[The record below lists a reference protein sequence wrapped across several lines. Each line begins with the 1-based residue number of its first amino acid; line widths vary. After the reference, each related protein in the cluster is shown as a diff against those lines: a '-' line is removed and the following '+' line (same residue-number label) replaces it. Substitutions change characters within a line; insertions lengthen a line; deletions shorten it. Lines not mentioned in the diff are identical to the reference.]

1 MAIISETPSRIW
13 RRIQDGEERDMPSLP
28 SLPAFEDSAMVDPD
42 TSSHHDDESSDNL
55 SSISTPITST
65 PAPTNS
71 HHTASTIYGHS
82 ATASATRFANSI
94 RSSNRSSRSSL
105 AGFMSSKSISRLPP
119 QHESFDVS
127 AIPSLPAP
135 DVSDEELD
143 ESQDSVPNAYL
154 PPQDTQHED
163 EYDDLSI
170 TDALRSVSRS
180 GSPSFSARDYRDE
193 ATPKKKFSES
203 YVEYSVSLRSEPK
216 PSPFKNI
223 SHRRPPSRMRTP
235 SLSRTSSTGASS
247 PTQSTPRSHRSS
259 RNARSPEESPV
270 PAAAIP
276 LPPSNNA
283 SPAIEREYEDARSSQ
298 EPSLHESDSME
309 MTGIHQSPGQP
320 VSDQEEV
327 DASQQSH
334 EDQPSG
340 TQHSRNSQDSHSRI
354 SQDSR
359 EPTFSSEEEHGE
371 DTQREI
377 SPSLTYTPTP
387 AFPRPRARFDLPP
400 PPNNLLTT
408 PKPPQSNFLST
419 PKPTQQES
427 EDEENQATPYSRRK
441 SFLLDVINSTARPR
455 MRTKGT
461 PYRAAVPET
470 PGNDTTVSNMPGTL
484 PRTNLQVAFAGVTP
498 RFSKAPVAGRR
509 MSHPLA
515 QTFVPSP
522 SSGGDSA
529 TGSDSEGHVMTDSEG
544 QAMNDGAS
552 FISTASSHD
561 LIHNPRA
568 NLSFDPAMGLHSAA
582 EGHAVNRFNAG
593 KLNNY
598 LHGLNRR
605 LQEEN
610 EALVARLTRL
620 EEERRASGEASDPAA
635 SSALRRLSGGSGSD
649 RRTSAGSSRRISTG
663 STLSGVREDPG
674 AEGWMEEKAELEEII
689 DTYKAE
695 REQALDEKAQ
705 ALEEKAK
712 AEQALSE
719 ERAERARDKDKW
731 RDRMSE
737 VEKGVEAIVTDL
749 ENKARAAEAR
759 LKDTEARLKDTEA
772 EHKRAT
778 KELERKVLQVENERD
793 DALDRAAKAESRFED
808 DKDLGGELRE
818 VNAHLGQV
826 SAELRNAKMQ
836 IKQLEDEVLLSQDKI
851 DDLEKQLE
859 EEKNV
864 NEELEN
870 DLHAREQE
878 LAKERN
884 TTEDVR
890 EELEK
895 AQTNLRT
902 AQNELR
908 QTQNELQVT
917 KEFVAE
923 LEDSAAAASERIEAL
938 EHDLAEAENHIR
950 ALEVDQ
956 DAANDH
962 IDQLENDAQRTAGM
976 AQQTEE
982 ALDAAEQKMQED
994 DEEIAQLKAKVASLE
1009 RELERARDAS
1019 MMNRSTPHDPTVD
1032 RPTDEEV
1039 EALENELDEANKEIA
1054 RLTTLLEQSPARKAI
1069 EKAKDTR
1076 IEMLEKEKEEL
1087 LERNRALRMTV
1098 NEMNSP
1104 SKMVNH
1110 SGISPIA
1117 RHAINMSMRMPKT
1130 PGTPLR
1136 DMSWLNSTR
1145 ADSTHAPLVAEIER
1159 LQKELDRANDSID
1172 DKLDKLEDAGLG
1184 VVGLTK
1190 KLEEARGRIRTL
1202 ESELSRL
1209 SRQEE
1214 RRVKRLQRLRC
1225 QKCKVKVDV
1234 SHVNAN
1240 ESTFDLGVSQSS
1252 LPSEPPTPPTKT
1264 TNALRSDVRQL
1275 NEELARTKRSWDDE
1289 RRRLTNEKN
1298 ALQDAANRLNAQI
1311 REEADRAA
1319 AEARKAAQEAMKA
1332 ANGERARTGMQG
1344 ELDQAKLTIAEL
1356 EGSLKAERARLRSL
1370 MTEQSRAE
1378 RERDSVVSQL
1388 QRTEEDMEDVRQQL
1402 NRFKK
1407 ENHDLERE
1415 LRANANAEQKTRLLE
1430 ARVSENA
1437 ATIEQLRQERSMLAA
1452 DHKELQKRFA
1462 ETSERASRLH
1472 DQYLKSQTSHD
1483 GRRHQLD
1490 LHLLEI
1496 EDLRRAL
1503 SDQADELHRAEAERH
1518 RIEAERSDVAK
1529 TVGVLEADLK
1539 RVRRDAE
1546 AFGRDLQALRGEK
1559 EKLEAK
1565 RREDERARKQAQ
1577 AQIRLLTEQVE
1588 RHKESARKARME
1600 LEGRAGEID
1609 EIQVQAIE
1617 MRHKEECKG
1626 LLVQIRYLKAK
1637 FTRESTLRGELAHQ
1651 KRYLLVLLGKFEK
1664 SERTII
1670 SAIAQ
1675 IGFTDAPPEEVKRPR
1690 VQSVKSAALAVIF
1703 LARARRASEG
1713 WRKQRAMKTAIQE
1726 AYQEAR
1732 RSSARQGQKL
1742 S

>member
-42 TSSHHDDESSDNL
+42 TSSHHEDESSDNL
-55 SSISTPITST
+55 SNILTPVTST

-105 AGFMSSKSISRLPP
+105 AGFMSSKSISRIPP

-135 DVSDEELD
+135 ERSDDEED
-143 ESQDSVPNAYL
+143 ESGDSVPNAYL

-163 EYDDLSI
+163 DYDDLSI

-180 GSPSFSARDYRDE
+180 GSPPFPARDYRDE
-193 ATPKKKFSES
+193 ATPKKKFMES
-203 YVEYSVSLRSEPK
+203 YVDCSVSLRSEAK
-216 PSPFKNI
+216 
-223 SHRRPPSRMRTP
+223 
-235 SLSRTSSTGASS
+235 
-247 PTQSTPRSHRSS
+247 STPRSHRSS
-259 RNARSPEESPV
+259 RNVRSPDESPV

-283 SPAIEREYEDARSSQ
+283 SPAVERDFEDVRPHE
-298 EPSLHESDSME
+298 EPSLHESDSMDI
-309 MTGIHQSPGQP
+309 TGIHQSPVQP
-320 VSDQEEV
+320 VSDNEDV
-327 DASQQSH
+327 DASQQSNG
-334 EDQPSG
+334 DQPSES
-340 TQHSRNSQDSHSRI
+340 QHSRNSR
-354 SQDSR
+354 DSR
-359 EPTFSSEEEHGE
+359 EPTFSSEEGHRE
-371 DTQREI
+371 DSHRAT

-387 AFPRPRARFDLPP
+387 AYPRPRARFDLPA
-400 PPNNLLTT
+400 PPNDLLST
-408 PKPPQSNFLST
+408 PKPPQD
-419 PKPTQQES
+419 S
-427 EDEENQATPYSRRK
+427 EEEDNPATPYTRRK

-461 PYRAAVPET
+461 PFRAAVPET
-470 PGNDTTVSNMPGTL
+470 PGNETEVSNIPGTL

-498 RFSKAPVAGRR
+498 RFTRAPAAGRR

-522 SSGGDSA
+522 SSGGDSGA
-529 TGSDSEGHVMTDSEG
+529 VSSDSES
-544 QAMNDGAS
+544 QPMNEGAS
-552 FISTASSHD
+552 FVSTASSHD
-561 LIHNPRA
+561 LISNPRA

-620 EEERRASGEASDPAA
+620 EEDRRAGGEASDPAA
-635 SSALRRLSGGSGSD
+635 SSALRRLSAGS
-649 RRTSAGSSRRISTG
+649 GSSRRISAG

-689 DTYKAE
+689 DTYKTE
-695 REQALDEKAQ
+695 REQALDEKV
-705 ALEEKAK
+705 K
-712 AEQALSE
+712 AEQALAD
-719 ERAERARDKDKW
+719 ERAERARDKERW
-731 RDRMSE
+731 RDRMAE

-749 ENKARAAEAR
+749 ENKARAAEGR
-759 LKDTEARLKDTEA
+759 IKDMEA

-778 KELERKVLQVENERD
+778 KELERKVMQVENERD
-793 DALDRAAKAESRFED
+793 DAVDRADKAETRFED

-818 VNAHLGQV
+818 VNVHLSQV

-836 IKQLEDEVLLSQDKI
+836 IKQLEDEVLLSQDKM
-851 DDLEKQLE
+851 DDLQKQLE
-859 EEKNV
+859 EEKNA
-864 NEELEN
+864 NDELEHELRTKEQ
-870 DLHAREQE
+870 DLS
-878 LAKERN
+878 KERN
-884 TTEDVR
+884 ATEDVR

-908 QTQNELQVT
+908 QTQNELRVT

-923 LEDSAAAASERIEAL
+923 LEDSAAHASERIEAL
-938 EHDLAEAENHIR
+938 EHDLAAAEEHIH
-950 ALEVDQ
+950 ALEVDH
-956 DAANDH
+956 DAANDK

-976 AQQTEE
+976 AQQTED

-994 DEEIAQLKAKVASLE
+994 DEAIAQLKSKVASLE

-1019 MMNRSTPHDPTVD
+1019 MNKTPSHHSMVD
-1032 RPTDEEV
+1032 RPSDEEV

-1076 IEMLEKEKEEL
+1076 IEILEKEKEEL

-1098 NEMNSP
+1098 NEMNTP
-1104 SKMVNH
+1104 SKVINH

-1130 PGTPLR
+1130 PGTPLK

-1145 ADSTHAPLVAEIER
+1145 ADSTQAPLVAEIER

-1202 ESELSRL
+1202 EAELGRL

-1234 SHVNAN
+1234 SSINAN
-1240 ESTFDLGVSQSS
+1240 ESTFDLGISQSS

-1264 TNALRSDVRQL
+1264 TNALRSDVRNL
-1275 NEELARTKRSWDDE
+1275 NEELTRTKRSWDEE
-1289 RRRLTNEKN
+1289 RRRLVGEKT

-1311 REEADRAA
+1311 KEEADRAA
-1319 AEARKAAQEAMKA
+1319 AEAKKAAAEAMKA
-1332 ANGERARTGMQG
+1332 ATGERARTGMQG

-1356 EGSLKAERARLRSL
+1356 EGSLKAERSRLRAL
-1370 MTEQSRAE
+1370 MSEQSRAE
-1378 RERDSVVSQL
+1378 RERDNVVAQL

-1402 NRFKK
+1402 NKFKK
-1407 ENHDLERE
+1407 ENYDLEKE
-1415 LRANANAEQKTRLLE
+1415 LRVNANAEQKARLLE

-1452 DHKELQKRFA
+1452 DHKELQQRFS
-1462 ETSERASRLH
+1462 ETSDRASRLH

-1503 SDQADELHRAEAERH
+1503 SDQADELHRAEGERH

-1565 RREDERARKQAQ
+1565 RKEDERARKQAQ

-1588 RHKESARKARME
+1588 RHKEGARKARAE
-1600 LEGRAGEID
+1600 LEGHACGFD
-1609 EIQVQAIE
+1609 EVQVRAIE

-1637 FTRESTLRGELAHQ
+1637 FTRESGLRGELAHQ
-1651 KRYLLVLLGKFEK
+1651 KRYLLVLLSKFEK

-1675 IGFTDAPPEEVKRPR
+1675 IGFTEAAPEEVKRPR
-1690 VQSVKSAALAVIF
+1690 IGSVKSAALAVIF
-1703 LARARRASEG
+1703 LARTRRAAEG
-1713 WRKQRAMKTAIQE
+1713 WRKQRSMKTAIQE

-1732 RSSARQGQKL
+1732 RSSARHGQN
-1742 S
+1742 SA